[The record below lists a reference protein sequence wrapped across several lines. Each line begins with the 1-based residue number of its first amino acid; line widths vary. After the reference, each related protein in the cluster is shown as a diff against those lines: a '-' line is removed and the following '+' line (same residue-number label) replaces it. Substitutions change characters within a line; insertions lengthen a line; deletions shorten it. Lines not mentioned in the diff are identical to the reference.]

1 MVDKVVVVLS
11 KRRDDGSEQARLE
24 RRLLSELGR
33 RPNVDLNVV
42 PHLYDL
48 AGDGPGMELLRSV
61 SGDMIV
67 LAWLYPRAAYW
78 VLDANG
84 VRGRPGQTASLPE
97 DGPGE
102 SAAAPPDRD
111 GAPERTIWCLD
122 LRTHDRAESYVE
134 EVMRIVAGVV
144 EPASLVTE
152 AVPPEAA
159 VGASEVPEAA
169 ASRWYPVIDFGR
181 CTNCLECLNF
191 CLFGVYSVDDA
202 EGILIEQPDA
212 CRDGCPACSRICPAG
227 AIMFPEHDD
236 PGIAG
241 DPEAS
246 LEGLKLDLSQ
256 LFGGAD
262 PLDMA
267 AAERDRA
274 LAEKQRRE
282 ADRPQTDSGRPAGKD
297 DLDDLVDELDDL
309 DL

>member
-1 MVDKVVVVLS
+1 MVDKMVVVFS
-11 KRRDDGSEQARLE
+11 THRDGSSEQGRLE
-24 RRLLSELGR
+24 GKLLSELGR
-33 RPNVDLNVV
+33 RPNVDLTVV

-48 AGDGPGMELLRSV
+48 AGDGQGMEFFRSV
-61 SGDMIV
+61 PGDMIV

-84 VRGRPGQTASLPE
+84 IRGRLGQTVSLLE
-97 DGPGE
+97 DGPDE

-111 GAPERTIWCLD
+111 GVPERTIWCLD

-134 EVMRIVAGVV
+134 EVMRIVATLV

-152 AVPPEAA
+152 PVPAEAA
-159 VGASEVPEAA
+159 VGPSETPEAA
-169 ASRWYPVIDFGR
+169 PSRWYPVIDFGR

-191 CLFGVYSVDDA
+191 CLFGVFSVDDA
-202 EGILIEQPDA
+202 DAILIEQPDA

-241 DPEAS
+241 DPDAS

-256 LFGGAD
+256 LFGGAN

-274 LAEKQRRE
+274 LAEKRHRE
-282 ADRPQTDSGRPAGKD
+282 AEKPQTNAGKPPVKD
-297 DLDDLVDELDDL
+297 ELDDLVDELDDL

>member
-1 MVDKVVVVLS
+1 MLDNVVVVLS
-11 KRRDDGSEQARLE
+11 KQRGEDTAQARLE
-24 RRLLSELGR
+24 NKLLFELGR
-33 RPNVDLNVV
+33 RGNVDLTVV

-48 AGDGPGMELLRSV
+48 TGDGPGMEFLRSV
-61 SGDMIV
+61 PDDLVV

-84 VRGRPGQTASLPE
+84 VRGRLGQADSPPE
-97 DGPGE
+97 E
-102 SAAAPPDRD
+102 E
-111 GAPERTIWCLD
+111 PERTIWCLD
-122 LRTHDRAESYVE
+122 LRAHDRAEPFVE
-134 EVMRIVAGVV
+134 AVDRIVAGLV
-144 EPASLVTE
+144 EPARLVTE
-152 AVPPEAA
+152 PVAPEAA
-159 VGASEVPEAA
+159 VQPGEPQEAA
-169 ASRWYPVIDFGR
+169 EPRWYPVIDYGR

-191 CLFGVYSVDDA
+191 CLFGVFSVDEADR
-202 EGILIEQPDA
+202 IVIEQPDA

-227 AIMFPEHDD
+227 AIMFPHHDN

-256 LFGGAD
+256 LFGGVSV
-262 PLDMA
+262 LDRA

-274 LAEKQRRE
+274 LAKKQRQE
-282 ADRPQTDSGRPAGKD
+282 ADRPQTDSGRPADESDRAADKD